1 MTFVLTQRRK
11 EKKQACMTDSAQRN
25 IVSVSWS
32 DHLVFGEGDGRLHT
46 PDAVNRRLYRW
57 RKELGA
63 SM

>member
-32 DHLVFGEGDGRLHT
+32 DHLVFGEGT
-46 PDAVNRRLYRW
+46 AACIRRML
-57 RKELGA
+57 
-63 SM
+63 